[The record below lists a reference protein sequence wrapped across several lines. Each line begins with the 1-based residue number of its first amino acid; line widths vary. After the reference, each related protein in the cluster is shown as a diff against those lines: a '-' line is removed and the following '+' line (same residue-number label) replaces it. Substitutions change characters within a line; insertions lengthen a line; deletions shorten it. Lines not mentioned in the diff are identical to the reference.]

1 MVFLHEFETRIGF
14 MNSRHEWAL
23 RANFA
28 DAAGWMPAGQ
38 SGGAPLQGASLL
50 ASLHPG
56 VLATLVP
63 SVTERRRFQRLYA
76 VGEEGLQRIALGPSV
91 PDEGS
96 RNSYGD
102 GGALHSGCFLGRS
115 VPQARPLGVSAQ

>member
-1 MVFLHEFETRIGF
+1 MQSLYTDP
-14 MNSRHEWAL
+14 EWVAEL
-23 RANFA
+23 
-28 DAAGWMPAGQ
+28 

-102 GGALHSGCFLGRS
+102 GGTLLAAPLGRWGQI
-115 VPQARPLGVSAQ
+115 VYHCPNYFL